1 MSTVSGDP
9 ETVQMRRVSGLAP
22 ATIGLLER
30 YFGLELDNEHELL
43 DAIETV
49 LLTGNSWL
57 FRQDDPGDSLYF
69 LVRGRLQVWRND
81 DDPRAELTGN
91 LLGEI
96 LPGDSVGEVGLL
108 TAQPRSAGVR
118 AIRDSLLVRVDRA
131 TFERLA
137 TRNPALVMKLAA
149 GVAQRLRQS
158 TLPQAA
164 GSRPLT
170 AIAIVALDDS
180 ARVRAFCDALSS
192 GLAGCGETLD
202 LAADRLAAAGAPQ
215 ARLAPGEALDER
227 LKHWL
232 HELESKTRFLLYR
245 SEPAASPWS
254 RFAVRQAD
262 LVLLVGEASADP
274 LRRRWEADLLPGPEV
289 RNGPRC
295 GLILLQGPAAQPISG
310 TAAWLDARRLE
321 FHLHVRAD
329 RADDMQRV
337 LRVLGGRANGL
348 VLGGGA
354 ARGFAHL
361 GVHRALVESGT
372 PIDWCGGASIGAIM
386 ATTISY
392 DWTPQHARDIA
403 HACFVRGK
411 PFSDYTLPMIS
422 LLSGARMVRLCQQYM
437 PGNIEDM
444 PLPFFCVSSNLS
456 TGALNVHER
465 GPVWKAVRA
474 SAALPGVLPPVVFDG
489 QLAVDGAVLNNLP
502 VDIMQ
507 TKPVGKIIAVELTAR
522 KAHRIDYDEVPGA
535 WSILGGKL
543 RGKGSRVRLPG
554 LATLMLKATEVGTMA
569 RVLELGARA
578 DLLLR
583 PPVQRFSMMGVKHFD
598 AVVEAGYLHA
608 REQLQHWPASAAP
621 KPPQE

>member
-1 MSTVSGDP
+1 MNNP

-22 ATIGLLER
+22 STIELLER
-30 YFGLELDNEHELL
+30 YFGLELDNEHALL

-49 LLTGNSWL
+49 LLTGNTWL

-69 LVRGRLQVWRND
+69 LVRGRLQVWRNA
-81 DDPRAELTGN
+81 DDPRAELSGA

-131 TFERLA
+131 TFEQLA

-149 GVAQRLRQS
+149 SVAQRLRQS
-158 TLPQAA
+158 TLPRAA

-170 AIAIVALDDS
+170 TIAIVALDDTP
-180 ARVRAFCDALSS
+180 RVRAFCDALSA
-192 GLAGCGETLD
+192 GLSACGETLD
-202 LAADRLAAAGAPQ
+202 LAADRLGAAGAPQ
-215 ARLAPGEALDER
+215 SRLPTGEALDDR

-232 HELESKTRFLLYR
+232 HELEGKSRFLLYR

-262 LVLLVGEASADP
+262 LVLLIGEASCDP
-274 LRRRWEADLLPGPEV
+274 LRRRWEVDLLPGPEV

-295 GLILLQGPAAQPISG
+295 GLILLQGPAAQPITG
-310 TAAWLDARRLE
+310 TAAWLDARRVE

-329 RADDMQRV
+329 RPDDLQRV
-337 LRVLGGRANGL
+337 LRVLNGRANGL

-372 PIDWCGGASIGAIM
+372 PVDWCGGTSIGAIM
-386 ATTISY
+386 ATTLSY

-403 HACFVRGK
+403 HACFVGGK

-422 LLSGARMVRLCQQYM
+422 LLSGARMVRLCQQYL

-444 PLPFFCVSSNLS
+444 PLPYFCVSSNLS
-456 TGALNVHER
+456 TGALNLHER

-507 TKPVGKIIAVELTAR
+507 GKPVGKVIAVELTAR
-522 KAHRIDYDEVPGA
+522 KAHRIDYEEVPGA
-535 WSILGGKL
+535 WTILGGKL
-543 RGKGSRVRLPG
+543 RGRKGAKVRLPG

-569 RVLELGARA
+569 RVMELGARA

-583 PPVQRFSMMGVKHFD
+583 PPVHQFSMMGVKHFD
-598 AVVEAGYLHA
+598 AVVEAGYQHA
-608 REQLQHWPASAAP
+608 REQLPRWLAGAP
-621 KPPQE
+621 SGS